1 MKVIM
6 SSRMVFPFHGYGG
19 MERYIYFLSKHLIEQ
34 GVEVEIITSPE
45 HKGRT
50 NHVEAYNG
58 MIYNFITPMVR
69 GARFFG
75 FYRSYHLFNINS
87 ARYLRKKKF
96 DILHC
101 YEITSFPYLLFK
113 NRATVIFQPFHR
125 GTEPWKAK
133 KMKEKIFN
141 FPMDYPLRYCMTH
154 ADAIASEGE
163 IQTKKFVEFFGIDRE
178 KIFELHDGVDLSLI
192 NSYIS
197 EGKVSREDIG
207 LKDDDFV
214 IINVNRIEK
223 EKGVSY
229 LIEALPLIRKEIE
242 NVRLIMI
249 GKGSDEP
256 RIYSLIHKYGLQ
268 DIVKHFRDVEDSLLF
283 NYYSLADIF
292 VTPTIYEGLPLVVL
306 EAMACGLPIIATNTA
321 ENPQVVK
328 DGKNGYLVPVA
339 DSKAI
344 ADAVLKMHDK
354 GKIKKMSE
362 YSKCIIKDYDWKI
375 VAKKAIREYERLINM
390 VR

>member
-1 MKVIM
+1 MKVTM

-34 GVEVEIITSPE
+34 GVEVEIVTSPE
-45 HKGRT
+45 HKGRR
-50 NHVEAYNG
+50 NHTEIYDG
-58 MIYNFITPMVR
+58 IKYNFIRPMVR
-69 GARFFG
+69 GGRFFG
-75 FYRSYHLFNINS
+75 FYRSYHVFNINS
-87 ARYLRKKKF
+87 ARYLRKKEF

-113 NRATVIFQPFHR
+113 NRAPVIFEPFHR

-133 KMKEKIFN
+133 TLKEKIFD
-141 FPMDYPLRYCMTH
+141 FPMGYPLKYCMTH

-163 IQTKKFVEFFGIDRE
+163 IQTERLIEFFGIDRE
-178 KIFELHDGVDLSLI
+178 KIFDLHDGVDLSLI
-192 NSYIS
+192 DRYIS

-214 IINVNRIEK
+214 IININRIEK

-229 LIEALPLIRKEIE
+229 LIEALHLIKKEIN

-344 ADAVLKMHDK
+344 ADAVLKIYDK
-354 GKIKKMSE
+354 EKIKKMGE
-362 YSKCIIKDYDWKI
+362 YSKKSITDYDWGI
-375 VAKKAIREYERLINM
+375 VAKKAIKEYERLIKM